1 MAYAHIQALNVVEC
15 PEFRRLLLLLR
26 EELREKDIPKRTKIR
41 EEIVRSWQEYFTILK
56 EDMAVRI
63 NLYSR

>member
-1 MAYAHIQALNVVEC
+1 MAYTHIQALNVVEC

-26 EELREKDIPKRTKIR
+26 EELQGKDIPRRTKIR
-41 EEIVRSWQEYFTILK
+41 EEIIQSWQEYFTILK

-63 NLYSR
+63 KLCSR

>member
-1 MAYAHIQALNVVEC
+1 MAYAHTQALNVVEC

-26 EELREKDIPKRTKIR
+26 EELREKDIPRRTKIR
-41 EEIVRSWQEYFTILK
+41 EEIIRSWQEYFTILK